1 MVADEVRTLSGQSEN
16 AANQIDMGIDKAI
29 NMVEAQMAHMLGQN
43 KIESENVRLQKYAD
57 ELTKLSETYADLENL
72 NTTILTEMEN
82 SSAVAK
88 DKVENGETQN
98 TKKSPDI
105 ELF

>member
-29 NMVEAQMAHMLGQN
+29 NMVEAQMAHMLDQN
-43 KIESENVRLQKYAD
+43 KIESENVRLQK
-57 ELTKLSETYADLENL
+57 YADLENL